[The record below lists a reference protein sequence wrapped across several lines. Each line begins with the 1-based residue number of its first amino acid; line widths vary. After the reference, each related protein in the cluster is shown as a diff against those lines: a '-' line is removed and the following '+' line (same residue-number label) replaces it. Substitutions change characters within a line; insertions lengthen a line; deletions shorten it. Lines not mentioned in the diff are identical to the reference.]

1 MAQAQLQ
8 EQQNRLRANAEE
20 SSFVALSQEGEKNR
34 LVSGVKAEFVNVLK
48 VRKLVRRRLE

>member
-20 SSFVALSQEGEKNR
+20 SSFVALSQEEEKNR

-48 VRKLVRRRLE
+48 VRKLVRRTLE